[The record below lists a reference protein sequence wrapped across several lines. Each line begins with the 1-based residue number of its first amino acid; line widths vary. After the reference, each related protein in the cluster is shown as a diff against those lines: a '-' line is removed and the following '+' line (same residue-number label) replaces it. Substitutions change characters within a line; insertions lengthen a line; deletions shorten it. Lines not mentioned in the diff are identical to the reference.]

1 MRFFEKTIKYVATAV
16 AALLAV
22 AIVVSILNVV
32 LFLFGGI
39 GGSGGKLTDYS
50 GSYSVNDVKSIT
62 LDNSIANVNI
72 VTTTDSEI
80 TVECKNVYEAFKC
93 SVNSKGVLT
102 IDNSG
107 SKHGFLSF
115 HRKRSGK
122 ITIYIPEKF
131 EINVLNLD
139 CGVGNIKIQDISM
152 KKLII
157 DGGVG
162 NTKLTSCLIENGD
175 FDMGVG
181 NIRLNDCILYDAEID
196 GGVGN
201 MDININGDINDYSFD
216 VDGGIGT
223 VRINGEK
230 PGVYSDNKGIYKIKC
245 DSGVG
250 NIKITIE

>member
-1 MRFFEKTIKYVATAV
+1 M
-16 AALLAV
+16 L
-22 AIVVSILNVV
+22 
-32 LFLFGGI
+32 
-39 GGSGGKLTDYS
+39 
-50 GSYSVNDVKSIT
+50 
-62 LDNSIANVNI
+62 
-72 VTTTDSEI
+72 
-80 TVECKNVYEAFKC
+80 VYETFKC
-93 SVNSKGVLT
+93 SVNSNGVLT
-102 IDNSG
+102 IDNSD
-107 SKHGFLSF
+107 SKYGFLSF
-115 HRKRSGK
+115 RRKRSGK
-122 ITIYIPEKF
+122 ITINIPEKF

-152 KKLII
+152 NKLII

-162 NTKLTSCLIENGD
+162 NIK
-175 FDMGVG
+175 
-181 NIRLNDCILYDAEID
+181 LNDCILYDAEID

-230 PGVYSDNKGIYKIKC
+230 PGVYSDNKGHYKIKC

>member
-22 AIVVSILNVV
+22 AIVVSILNVA
-32 LFLFGGI
+32 LFFFGGI
-39 GGSGGKLTDYS
+39 SGNGNKFTDFS
-50 GSYSVNDVKSIT
+50 GSYSVDDIKSIT
-62 LDNSIANVNI
+62 LDNSISNVNI
-72 VTTTDSEI
+72 VSTTDSEI
-80 TVECKNVYEAFKC
+80 TVKCKNVYEAFKC
-93 SVNSKGVLT
+93 SVNSKGILT

-122 ITIYIPEKF
+122 ITIYIPEKYK
-131 EINVLNLD
+131 IGVLNLD

-152 KKLII
+152 NKLII

-162 NTKLTSCLIENGD
+162 NTKLTSCLIETGD

-201 MDININGDINDYSFD
+201 MNININGDINDYSFA

-230 PGVYSDNKGIYKIKC
+230 PGVYSDNKGHYKIKC

>member
-1 MRFFEKTIKYVATAV
+1 MRFFEKTIKYVATAI

-32 LFLFGGI
+32 LFFFGGI

-50 GSYSVNDVKSIT
+50 GSYSINDVKSIT

-72 VTTTDSEI
+72 VSTTDSEI
-80 TVECKNVYEAFKC
+80 TIECKNVYETFKC
-93 SVNSKGVLT
+93 SVNSKGVL
-102 IDNSG
+102 IVDNSG

-115 HRKRSGK
+115 RRKRSGK

-162 NTKLTSCLIENGD
+162 NTKLTSCVIENGD

-216 VDGGIGT
+216 VDDGIGT

>member
-32 LFLFGGI
+32 LFFFGGI

-50 GSYSVNDVKSIT
+50 GSYSINDVKSIT

-72 VTTTDSEI
+72 VSTTDSEI
-80 TVECKNVYEAFKC
+80 TVECKNVYETFKC

-115 HRKRSGK
+115 RRKRSGK

-162 NTKLTSCLIENGD
+162 NTKLTSCVIENGD

>member
-1 MRFFEKTIKYVATAV
+1 MRFFEKTIKYVATAI

-72 VTTTDSEI
+72 VTTADSEI

-115 HRKRSGK
+115 RRKRSGK

-139 CGVGNIKIQDISM
+139 CSVGNIKIQDISM
-152 KKLII
+152 KKLIL

-162 NTKLTSCLIENGD
+162 NTKLTSCVIENGD

>member
-32 LFLFGGI
+32 LFFFGGI

-50 GSYSVNDVKSIT
+50 GSYSVDEVKSIT
-62 LDNSIANVNI
+62 LNNSIANVDI
-72 VTTTDSEI
+72 VSTTDSEI
-80 TVECKNVYEAFKC
+80 TIKGKNVYKSFKC

-102 IDNSG
+102 IDNSS
-107 SKHGFLSF
+107 SKHNFLLF
-115 HRKRSGK
+115 HIKKSGK

-131 EINVLNLD
+131 EINALKLD
-139 CGVGNIKIQDISM
+139 CGVGNIKVSDIAIN
-152 KKLII
+152 KLTI

-162 NTKLTSCLIENGD
+162 NTKFTSCLIEKGD
-175 FDMGVG
+175 FNMGVG
-181 NIRLNDCILYDAEID
+181 NIKLADCVLYDAKID

-201 MDININGDINDYSFD
+201 IDININGDINDYSFD

>member
-72 VTTTDSEI
+72 VTTADSEI
-80 TVECKNVYEAFKC
+80 TVECKNVYETFKC

-115 HRKRSGK
+115 RRKRSGK

-139 CGVGNIKIQDISM
+139 C
-152 KKLII
+152 
-157 DGGVG
+157 GVG